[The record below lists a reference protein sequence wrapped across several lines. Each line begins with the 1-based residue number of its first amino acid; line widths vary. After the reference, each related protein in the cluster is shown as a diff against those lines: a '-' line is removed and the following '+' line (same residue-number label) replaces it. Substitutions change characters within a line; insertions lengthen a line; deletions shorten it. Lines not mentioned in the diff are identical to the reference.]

1 MYILWALPALVH
13 FRSGGN
19 PPDVVCKMTGF
30 FLRVEMMIIRFKFL
44 SWILRGLIYRDVAL
58 MSVAACFLMVVSADT
73 SIASEDFK
81 KYRETVYS
89 RIEKQQQAIK
99 KNPKNSEAYFQL
111 GLAYQS
117 LGKHQEGLEAYKKA
131 VELKSDFADGHF
143 NLGVTYDILRDGSNA
158 IRHVIK
164 AEELYQ
170 KSREHAKI
178 RKSRR
183 KLRMLSIRYQLE
195 IDDFLPKEQ
204 E

>member
-1 MYILWALPALVH
+1 
-13 FRSGGN
+13 
-19 PPDVVCKMTGF
+19 
-30 FLRVEMMIIRFKFL
+30 MIIRLNF
-44 SWILRGLIYRDVAL
+44 SIWILRGLNFRAAL
-58 MSVAACFLMVVSADT
+58 LMLFATGFLIAVSADT
-73 SIASEDFK
+73 SLASEDFK
-81 KYRETVYS
+81 KYREAVYS

-99 KNPKNSEAYFQL
+99 KNPRDSEAYFQL

-117 LGKHQEGLEAYKKA
+117 LGKHKEELEAYKKA
-131 VELKSDFADGHF
+131 VELKSDFADAHF

-183 KLRMLSIRYQLE
+183 KLRMLSIRYQLK
-195 IDDFLPKEQ
+195 IDDFLPEEQ

>member
-1 MYILWALPALVH
+1 
-13 FRSGGN
+13 
-19 PPDVVCKMTGF
+19 
-30 FLRVEMMIIRFKFL
+30 
-44 SWILRGLIYRDVAL
+44 

-117 LGKHQEGLEAYKKA
+117 LGKHQEELEAYKKA
-131 VELKSDFADGHF
+131 VELKSGFADAHF
-143 NLGVTYDILRDGSNA
+143 NLGVTYDILRDGPNA

>member
-1 MYILWALPALVH
+1 
-13 FRSGGN
+13 
-19 PPDVVCKMTGF
+19 
-30 FLRVEMMIIRFKFL
+30 MMIVRLQFL
-44 SWILRGLIYRDVAL
+44 GWIFPGLIFRAAAL
-58 MSVAACFLMVVSADT
+58 ISLAACFLIAVSADT
-73 SIASEDFK
+73 SLASEDFK
-81 KYRETVYS
+81 KYRETVYL

-99 KNPKNSEAYFQL
+99 KNPKDSEAYFQL

-117 LGKHQEGLEAYKKA
+117 LGKHQEELEAYKKA
-131 VELKSDFADGHF
+131 VELKSDFADAHF
-143 NLGVTYDILRDGSNA
+143 NLGVTYDILRDGPNA

-195 IDDFLPKEQ
+195 IDDFLPDEQ

>member
-1 MYILWALPALVH
+1 
-13 FRSGGN
+13 
-19 PPDVVCKMTGF
+19 MTDF
-30 FLRVEMMIIRFKFL
+30 FLRMEMMIVRFKFL
-44 SWILRGLIYRDVAL
+44 SWIFPGFIFRAVAL
-58 MSVAACFLMVVSADT
+58 MMFAACFLIAVSADT
-73 SIASEDFK
+73 SLASEDFK

-99 KNPKNSEAYFQL
+99 KNPKDSEAYFQL

-117 LGKHQEGLEAYKKA
+117 LGKHQEELEAYKKA
-131 VELKSDFADGHF
+131 VELKSDFADAHF
-143 NLGVTYDILRDGSNA
+143 NLGVSYDILRDGPNA
-158 IRHVIK
+158 IRHVIQ

-183 KLRMLSIRYQLE
+183 KLRMLSIRYRLK
-195 IDDFLPKEQ
+195 IDDFLPEEQ

>member
-1 MYILWALPALVH
+1 MKIFKLNLSKWI
-13 FRSGGN
+13 FRSLA
-19 PPDVVCKMTGF
+19 
-30 FLRVEMMIIRFKFL
+30 LRVVVLTWF
-44 SWILRGLIYRDVAL
+44 
-58 MSVAACFLMVVSADT
+58 AACFLIVVFADT
-73 SIASEDFK
+73 ALASEDFK

-89 RIEKQQQAIK
+89 RIEKHQQAIK
-99 KNPKNSEAYFQL
+99 KNPKDSEAYFQL

-117 LGKHQEGLEAYKKA
+117 LGKHREELEAYKKA
-131 VELKSDFADGHF
+131 VELKFDFADAHF
-143 NLGVTYDILRDGSNA
+143 NLAVTYDILRDGPNA

-195 IDDFLPKEQ
+195 GDDFLYDE
-204 E
+204 

>member
-1 MYILWALPALVH
+1 MLFA
-13 FRSGGN
+13 
-19 PPDVVCKMTGF
+19 TGF
-30 FLRVEMMIIRFKFL
+30 
-44 SWILRGLIYRDVAL
+44 LIA
-58 MSVAACFLMVVSADT
+58 VSADT
-73 SIASEDFK
+73 SLASEDFK

-99 KNPKNSEAYFQL
+99 KNPRDSEAYFQL

-117 LGKHQEGLEAYKKA
+117 LGKHQEELEAYKKA
-131 VELKSDFADGHF
+131 VELKSDFADAHF

-195 IDDFLPKEQ
+195 IDDFLPEEQ